1 MPLTEEMSGYAVFLY
16 PQALAMLGEAIKPY
30 LRDDDRGPHLVCSA
44 IDTGGALIEMTLE
57 GRTDTGDAVSVEV
70 MIPVNMVRMIV
81 SARSDAAFGFGPRVP
96 AEVVTALPPQPLASA
111 SPGTVDVVEPVKAT
125 SAKGG
130 ASAEAKLPPE
140 G

>member
-57 GRTDTGDAVSVEV
+57 GRTDTGEAVSVEV

-96 AEVVTALPPQPLASA
+96 AEAVTALPPQPLASA
-111 SPGTVDVVEPVKAT
+111 SPAPVDVVEPAKAT